1 MCKGDVVLI
10 PLAYTPEAHED
21 TEVKFVPVLII
32 GINADSVMV
41 AFITTQI
48 ELQEDC
54 DLILHPKKGN
64 GLKKRS
70 VVKVNKIIT
79 IDQNYIIGRLGT
91 LSTREMRELNIR
103 LLELFD
109 LH

>member
-10 PLAYTPEAHED
+10 PLSYISEARE
-21 TEVKFVPVLII
+21 TEVKFLPVLII
-32 GINADSVMV
+32 GINCDSVMV

-48 ELQEDC
+48 QLQEDC
-54 DLILHPKKGN
+54 DLILHPKRGN
-64 GLKKRS
+64 GLKKKS

-79 IDQNYIIGRLGT
+79 IDRNYIIGRLGS